1 LRIIF
6 HKHGGII
13 VLERSTG
20 LEDIIESGVRI
31 DAGVNAKLIEGIFF
45 PNSPLHD
52 KALVIRDERIVAAG
66 CTLPLATGE
75 GVSRLGTRHRA
86 GLGIS
91 QQTDAIAIIVSEETG
106 RVSIASDGRLLP
118 LRDESRFR
126 STLDALVSRRP
137 ELRTAQAQAG

>member
-1 LRIIF
+1 
-6 HKHGGII
+6 

-20 LEDIIESGVRI
+20 LEDIIETGVRI
-31 DAGVNAKLIEGIFF
+31 DARVSSRLIEGIFF

-52 KALVIRDERIVAAG
+52 KALVIRDERIVAAS
-66 CTLPLATGE
+66 CTLPLATGD

-106 RVSIASDGRLLP
+106 RVSIASDGRLIP

-126 STLDALVSRRP
+126 STLEALVSRRP
-137 ELRTAQAQAG
+137 ELRTVQVQAG